1 MNDNLICP
9 LNKPRSQAAQEPNDG
24 ARAFYEVTIVT
35 NCKVADTLR
44 GHTQNLSNPND
55 FIGRL
60 VTL

>member
-35 NCKVADTLR
+35 NCKVSDT
-44 GHTQNLSNPND
+44 
-55 FIGRL
+55 
-60 VTL
+60 